1 MRDAEGISNP
11 YCLVNSTQARVTP
24 VEREVMIR
32 ELAYRLAEHR
42 GFVGG
47 RDLDDWLL
55 AERLIDAAPVAQRRS

>member
-1 MRDAEGISNP
+1 MRDTEGISNP
-11 YCLVNSTQARVTP
+11 YCLVNSTQGRITP

-42 GFVGG
+42 DFVGG

-55 AERLIDAAPVAQRRS
+55 DERLIDAAPVAQQRS